1 MTLGDAQREFAVHI
15 AYLIQHID
23 AMGYSVTFGD
33 AYRDPRSHK
42 PMGEKGPYGQAFSA
56 HKQRLA
62 VDLNLFDERDRY
74 VKDITPAY
82 TDIGEYWESMD
93 DQNVWGGR
101 FSDPNHFSR
110 RFNGIA

>member
-15 AYLIQHID
+15 AYLIQQID
-23 AMGYSVTFGD
+23 AMGCSVTFGD

-42 PMGEKGPYGQAFSA
+42 PMGEEGPYGAAYSA

-62 VDLNLFDERDRY
+62 VDLNLFDQYGRY
-74 VKDITPAY
+74 VKDMTLTY
-82 TDIGEYWESMD
+82 QEIGEYWEALHE
-93 DQNVWGGR
+93 QNVWGGR
-101 FSDPNHFSR
+101 FNDPNHFSR